1 MALKCA
7 QCLWHHTS
15 HRRGGCKTMQQW
27 WVYMVECADRSLDTG
42 ISTEP
47 ARRFHEH
54 NTSPKGARYTR
65 ARRPVRPVLLLPG
78 GDRASASQL
87 EARIKRLSRRDKQRL
102 LAALQAEK
110 RQQPLSVWI
119 EALSES

>member
-27 WVYMVECADRSLDTG
+27 WVYMVECADRSLYTG

-65 ARRPVRPVLLLPG
+65 ARRPVRRRFMLQG
-78 GDRASASQL
+78 GERVVES
-87 EARIKRLSRRDKQRL
+87 EEGARIKRLSSGEEQRL
-102 LAALQAEK
+102 LAGRQGEK
-110 RQQPLSVWI
+110 RQR
-119 EALSES
+119 

>member
-1 MALKCA
+1 
-7 QCLWHHTS
+7 
-15 HRRGGCKTMQQW
+15 MQQC
-27 WVYMVECADRSLDTG
+27 WVHLVVCAALSLYTRL
-42 ISTEP
+42 ITEP

-119 EALSES
+119 ETLREP